1 MLKSNKI
8 VLTSAQ
14 IIVHAHNSILSLVKK
29 FLCSTSGFNVVKLL
43 TTAACTTEKG
53 KAGAN
58 AQRPTPGLGHFFVKE
73 GAY

>member
-8 VLTSAQ
+8 VLIGVQ
-14 IIVHAHNSILSLVKK
+14 IMIHAHHSIYNSLVEK
-29 FLCSTSGFNVVKLL
+29 FLSSASSIQRGKLL

-58 AQRPTPGLGHFFVKE
+58 AQRPTPGMGN
-73 GAY
+73 